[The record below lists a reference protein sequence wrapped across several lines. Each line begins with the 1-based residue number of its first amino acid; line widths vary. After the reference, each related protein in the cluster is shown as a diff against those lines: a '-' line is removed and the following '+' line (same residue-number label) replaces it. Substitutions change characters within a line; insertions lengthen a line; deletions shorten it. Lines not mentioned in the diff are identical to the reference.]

1 MPQVNTTELLASLA
15 CPDLTSAEPE
25 ERQTMEFISLQQSR
39 DATILKPAVKA
50 SQEDGALEN
59 TDKLCLFLFNLK
71 DLQAQ
76 SHTSRHIETELMKC
90 LMSHPAYTI
99 LECLLC

>member
-1 MPQVNTTELLASLA
+1 MPQVNTTELLALLA

-25 ERQTMEFISLQQSR
+25 ERQTMEFISLKQRS
-39 DATILKPAVKA
+39 DATNLKSAVKA

-71 DLQAQ
+71 DSQAQ
-76 SHTSRHIETELMKC
+76 SHTSRLIETELMKS
-90 LMSHPAYTI
+90 LMSHPAHTI
-99 LECLLC
+99 L